1 MLVACSLL
9 VSNAGMKPAPANAI
23 PNAPDR
29 RRFNRNPPIPVSILA
44 PSSRPMM
51 STLPDVACSSVA
63 RIRMAV
69 VWPAPFGPRKP
80 NNSPLATLNVMPSRA
95 RLPPF

>member
-9 VSNAGMKPAPANAI
+9 VSNAGMKPAPANAN

-29 RRFNRNPPIPVSILA
+29 RSINRNRPKPVSILA
-44 PSSRPMM
+44 PNTSPTM
-51 STLPDVACSSVA
+51 STMPDVACSSVA

-69 VWPAPFGPRKP
+69 VFPAPLGPRKP
-80 NNSPLATLNVMPSRA
+80 NKSPLATLNVMSSRA
-95 RLPPF
+95 RVPPF